1 MDFAAVIVVFLAACS
16 TAIVVVL
23 YGISAVLATDSATV
37 VDVFLAADCIGIS
50 DAEVAVVLVVV
61 GSAKES
67 AFCRLRSMRF
77 KYLLNAAI

>member
-50 DAEVAVVLVVV
+50 DAEVAVVLVV